1 MYFSPNNLVSIS
13 NFYDAQAQAGSVQ
26 CMHFCFPQSEMST
39 NKVRV
44 SVQCPQQGPDCPEL
58 CPASVQILS
67 GVSGPSWRLCPARR
81 TTVTTVQW
89 LCRRPQ
95 RRCRQ
100 GEKSRGQI
108 SDQFSSISLLFCG
121 YTAAAAGSFVAE
133 VKFRKHSKWGY
144 SRSGGRVFPP

>member
-39 NKVRV
+39 KSV
-44 SVQCPQQGPDCPEL
+44 SVSSVLSRVQTVPSCVQPQSRFCPE
-58 CPASVQILS
+58 SRGS
-67 GVSGPSWRLCPARR
+67 ARR

-121 YTAAAAGSFVAE
+121 YTAAAAGSSVTE

>member
-44 SVQCPQQGPDCPEL
+44 SVRCPQQGPDCPEL

-67 GVSGPSWRLCPARR
+67 GVSRFRSEDNGDNSAVAL
-81 TTVTTVQW
+81 Q
-89 LCRRPQ
+89 
-95 RRCRQ
+95 
-100 GEKSRGQI
+100 E
-108 SDQFSSISLLFCG
+108 
-121 YTAAAAGSFVAE
+121 AAAAVSPG
-133 VKFRKHSKWGY
+133 
-144 SRSGGRVFPP
+144 